1 MRDNQFM
8 GYLSDIWPQGAADQ
22 LLQLQALSFFFFL
35 LLEGHKVA
43 LTGMYSSWE
52 LLQSLS

>member
-43 LTGMYSSWE
+43 LTGMYSFWE